1 MADKINSVRQN
12 YSLGLDNLIERDM
25 TSFEYYNSLPQSI
38 KKRLESKDISSFE
51 EMQHIVRD
59 EIKNQ
64 DIFKHIICYSILS

>member
-64 DIFKHIICYSILS
+64 DIF

>member
-1 MADKINSVRQN
+1 LADKINSVRQN

-64 DIFKHIICYSILS
+64 DIF